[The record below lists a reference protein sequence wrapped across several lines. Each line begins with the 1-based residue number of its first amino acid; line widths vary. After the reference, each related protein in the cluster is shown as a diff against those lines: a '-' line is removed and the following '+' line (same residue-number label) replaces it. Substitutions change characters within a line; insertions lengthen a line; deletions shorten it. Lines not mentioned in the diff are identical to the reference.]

1 MVGVAFAPKEIYIY
15 MMHTFDTIHPA
26 LHHITPRT
34 IKAQDLNL
42 MTISLTDHLRTFLP
56 IEWFWIHTDQSPQT
70 IIS

>member
-15 MMHTFDTIHPA
+15 IMHTFDMIHPA

-42 MTISLTDHLRTFLP
+42 ITLS
-56 IEWFWIHTDQSPQT
+56 Q
-70 IIS
+70 IIYAHSFP